1 MARPAFPEHG
11 DESRGRLIRA
21 YRFPFLLPRENYG
34 YHSSRFMERQRVPRP
49 ERQTRLG
56 LVRLHRRRCGGASGN
71 QGRAGADRQEHRSPE
86 GWNAEWLAAQ
96 VKKGY
101 SGVAVFSRQKAA
113 LEPLA
118 VHRELPDPRYQGEG
132 RLLHIEYPAFH
143 FFNVYFPNGTKDDGR
158 LAYKMGYYDAFL
170 AHAEELRRTKPIVVC
185 GDFNTAHRPIDLA
198 RPKANEENSGF
209 LPIERA
215 WVDRFIAAGYVDTFR
230 HIHGDEPHQYSW
242 WSYKQRARVN
252 NVGWRIDYFFVSEE
266 LAPAIRDAWIEN
278 NVYGSDHC
286 PVGLEL
292 AIA

>member
-1 MARPAFPEHG
+1 MDTIRLVSWNVNGFRALSGKPDWDWFASTDADVVALQETKAEPAQIAE
-11 DESRGRLIRA
+11 
-21 YRFPFLLPRENYG
+21 
-34 YHSSRFMERQRVPRP
+34 
-49 ERQTRLG
+49 
-56 LVRLHRRRCGGASGN
+56 
-71 QGRAGADRQEHRSPE
+71 EHRSPE

-185 GDFNTAHRPIDLA
+185 GDFNIAHRA
-198 RPKANEENSGF
+198 
-209 LPIERA
+209 IERKTGA
-215 WVDRFIAAGYVDTFR
+215 RGLRNVMERTMLDIMFR
-230 HIHGDEPHQYSW
+230 LPSMPGVKECLINRAVIEKGKEPVLLYDE
-242 WSYKQRARVN
+242 
-252 NVGWRIDYFFVSEE
+252 SEGFRPTSE
-266 LAPAIRDAWIEN
+266 I
-278 NVYGSDHC
+278 
-286 PVGLEL
+286 
-292 AIA
+292 

>member
-1 MARPAFPEHG
+1 M
-11 DESRGRLIRA
+11 DTIRLVSWNVNGFRA
-21 YRFPFLLPRENYG
+21 LSGKPDWDWF
-34 YHSSRFMERQRVPRP
+34 
-49 ERQTRLG
+49 
-56 LVRLHRRRCGGASGN
+56 ASTD
-71 QGRAGADRQEHRSPE
+71 ADVVALQETKAEPSQIAEEHRSPE

-209 LPIERA
+209 LTI
-215 WVDRFIAAGYVDTFR
+215 
-230 HIHGDEPHQYSW
+230 
-242 WSYKQRARVN
+242 
-252 NVGWRIDYFFVSEE
+252 
-266 LAPAIRDAWIEN
+266 
-278 NVYGSDHC
+278 
-286 PVGLEL
+286 
-292 AIA
+292 

>member
-1 MARPAFPEHG
+1 MDTIRLVSWNVNGFRALSGKPDWDWFASTDADVVALQETKAEPAQIAE
-11 DESRGRLIRA
+11 
-21 YRFPFLLPRENYG
+21 
-34 YHSSRFMERQRVPRP
+34 
-49 ERQTRLG
+49 
-56 LVRLHRRRCGGASGN
+56 
-71 QGRAGADRQEHRSPE
+71 EHRSPE

-215 WVDRFIAAGYVDTFR
+215 WVDRSPPGTWTPSATSTATSRTSTRGGPT
-230 HIHGDEPHQYSW
+230 S
-242 WSYKQRARVN
+242 S
-252 NVGWRIDYFFVSEE
+252 
-266 LAPAIRDAWIEN
+266 APASTTSGGASTTSSFRRSWPRPS
-278 NVYGSDHC
+278 GTH
-286 PVGLEL
+286 G
-292 AIA
+292 

>member
-1 MARPAFPEHG
+1 M
-11 DESRGRLIRA
+11 
-21 YRFPFLLPRENYG
+21 
-34 YHSSRFMERQRVPRP
+34 
-49 ERQTRLG
+49 
-56 LVRLHRRRCGGASGN
+56 
-71 QGRAGADRQEHRSPE
+71 
-86 GWNAEWLAAQ
+86 
-96 VKKGY
+96 
-101 SGVAVFSRQKAA
+101 
-113 LEPLA
+113 
-118 VHRELPDPRYQGEG
+118 
-132 RLLHIEYPAFH
+132 HIEYPAFH

>member
-1 MARPAFPEHG
+1 MDTIRLVSWNVNGFRALSGKPDWDWFASTDADVVALQETKAEPAQIAE
-11 DESRGRLIRA
+11 
-21 YRFPFLLPRENYG
+21 
-34 YHSSRFMERQRVPRP
+34 
-49 ERQTRLG
+49 
-56 LVRLHRRRCGGASGN
+56 
-71 QGRAGADRQEHRSPE
+71 EHRSPE

-101 SGVAVFSRQKAA
+101 SGVAVFSRPKAA

-170 AHAEELRRTKPIVVC
+170 AHTEGLRRTKPIVVC

-230 HIHGDEPHQYSW
+230 HIHGDEGEPHQYSW

-266 LAPAIRDAWIEN
+266 LAPTIRDAWIEN

-292 AIA
+292 VIA

>member
-1 MARPAFPEHG
+1 MDTIRLVSWNVNGFRALSGKPDWDWFASTDADVVALQETKAEPAQIAE
-11 DESRGRLIRA
+11 
-21 YRFPFLLPRENYG
+21 
-34 YHSSRFMERQRVPRP
+34 
-49 ERQTRLG
+49 
-56 LVRLHRRRCGGASGN
+56 
-71 QGRAGADRQEHRSPE
+71 EHRSPE

-230 HIHGDEPHQYSW
+230 HIHGDAPVLVVVLQAARPRQQRRVAHRLLLRFGGVGPGHPGRMDR
-242 WSYKQRARVN
+242 KQCLWFGSLPRGAGIGHSIARRRRTFRIHMRRAKTC
-252 NVGWRIDYFFVSEE
+252 
-266 LAPAIRDAWIEN
+266 A
-278 NVYGSDHC
+278 
-286 PVGLEL
+286 
-292 AIA
+292 

>member
-1 MARPAFPEHG
+1 MDTIRLVSWNVNGFRALSGKPDWDWFASTDADVVALQETKAEPAQIAE
-11 DESRGRLIRA
+11 
-21 YRFPFLLPRENYG
+21 
-34 YHSSRFMERQRVPRP
+34 
-49 ERQTRLG
+49 
-56 LVRLHRRRCGGASGN
+56 
-71 QGRAGADRQEHRSPE
+71 EHRSPE

-185 GDFNTAHRPIDLA
+185 GDFNTAGPCA
-198 RPKANEENSGF
+198 ECWA
-209 LPIERA
+209 
-215 WVDRFIAAGYVDTFR
+215 
-230 HIHGDEPHQYSW
+230 
-242 WSYKQRARVN
+242 
-252 NVGWRIDYFFVSEE
+252 
-266 LAPAIRDAWIEN
+266 APALRRSSGWCSFRRPSPHRSARAPCP
-278 NVYGSDHC
+278 GSNRR
-286 PVGLEL
+286 
-292 AIA
+292 

>member
-1 MARPAFPEHG
+1 MDTIRLVSWNVNGFRALSGKPDWDWFASTDADVVALQETKAEPAQIAE
-11 DESRGRLIRA
+11 
-21 YRFPFLLPRENYG
+21 
-34 YHSSRFMERQRVPRP
+34 
-49 ERQTRLG
+49 
-56 LVRLHRRRCGGASGN
+56 
-71 QGRAGADRQEHRSPE
+71 EHRSPE

-118 VHRELPDPRYQGEG
+118 VHRELPDPSYQGEG

-143 FFNVYFPNGTKDDGR
+143 FFNVYFPNGTKYDGR

>member
-1 MARPAFPEHG
+1 MDTIRLVSWNVNGFRALSGKPDWDWFASTDADVVALQETKAEPAQIAE
-11 DESRGRLIRA
+11 
-21 YRFPFLLPRENYG
+21 
-34 YHSSRFMERQRVPRP
+34 
-49 ERQTRLG
+49 
-56 LVRLHRRRCGGASGN
+56 
-71 QGRAGADRQEHRSPE
+71 EHRSPE

-215 WVDRFIAAGYVDTFR
+215 WVDRKSV
-230 HIHGDEPHQYSW
+230 
-242 WSYKQRARVN
+242 V
-252 NVGWRIDYFFVSEE
+252 
-266 LAPAIRDAWIEN
+266 
-278 NVYGSDHC
+278 
-286 PVGLEL
+286 
-292 AIA
+292 